1 MRNMMQTAPDEPASS
16 LHRAA
21 IIVHSTWRSIDI
33 IALSHVIYFTLTE
46 EDHVSACSNKC
57 SVDEV
62 VQKRRSSPP
71 IYFIFSVH
79 CRFVEVNLCR
89 KYDYRTLFDKYV

>member
-1 MRNMMQTAPDEPASS
+1 MRKMMQTAPDEPASS

-46 EDHVSACSNKC
+46 EDHVSVCSNKIMF
-57 SVDEV
+57 
-62 VQKRRSSPP
+62 RRRGSAETS
-71 IYFIFSVH
+71 IESTYIFYIFSSLQI
-79 CRFVEVNLCR
+79 R
-89 KYDYRTLFDKYV
+89 